1 MNINDTYDTLLKKL
15 KSKFKQL
22 NNYLDNFYNMNKIT
36 IDGVSY
42 DVEGN
47 NVSIVK
53 KRILVDG
60 KVIVDNIS
68 GNTVHV
74 KWEGDLAK
82 LDCTS
87 CEIVG
92 NVHGK
97 VDATS
102 VVCGDVGGDIDAT
115 SVKCGNVAGDID
127 AVSVKRRKS

>member
-1 MNINDTYDTLLKKL
+1 MNINDTYDTLVKKV
-15 KSKFKQL
+15 KSKFKKL
-22 NNYLDNFYNMNKIT
+22 NNYFDNFMNKIT

-42 DVEGN
+42 DVEGK
-47 NVSIVK
+47 NVSVVNR
-53 KRILVDG
+53 RIIVDG
-60 KVIVDNIS
+60 KVIVDNIIS
-68 GNTVHV
+68 NTVHI
-74 KWEGDLAK
+74 KWEGELAK

-127 AVSVKRRKS
+127 AVSVKHRKS